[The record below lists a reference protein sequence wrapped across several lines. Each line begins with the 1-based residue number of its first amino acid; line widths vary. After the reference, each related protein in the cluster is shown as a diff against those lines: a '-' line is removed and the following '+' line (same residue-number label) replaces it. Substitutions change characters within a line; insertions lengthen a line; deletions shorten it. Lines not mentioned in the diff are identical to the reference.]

1 MSADWREDAAC
12 RGIDTDLFY
21 PSAYGTGIPRK
32 DHESSPLAVC
42 RRCDVRT
49 RCLEEAL
56 THNPPEQGL
65 WGGMS
70 EQDRADMRAA
80 RKRTA

>member
-1 MSADWREDAAC
+1 MNADWMEDAAC
-12 RGIDTDLFY
+12 RGVDTELFY
-21 PSAYGTGIPRK
+21 PTAYRTGISRR
-32 DHESSPLAVC
+32 DHESPALNVC
-42 RRCDVRT
+42 QGCEVRT
-49 RCLEEAL
+49 TCLEEAL
-56 THNPPEQGL
+56 THNPPEQGV